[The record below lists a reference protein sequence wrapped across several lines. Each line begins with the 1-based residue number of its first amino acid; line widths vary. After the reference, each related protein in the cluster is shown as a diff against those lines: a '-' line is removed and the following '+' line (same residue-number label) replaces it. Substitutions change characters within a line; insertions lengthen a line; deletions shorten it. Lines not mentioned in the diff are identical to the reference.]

1 MGTHAHTAS
10 NHEHL
15 DIPIEGMTCAACAN
29 RLEKVLNRLDG
40 VQASVNFASERASI
54 VADTSQLKTIQAAIH
69 QAGFQ
74 IPSQNFTFAISGMTC
89 AACATR
95 IEKQLRKLPIE
106 HAQVNFA
113 TETAT
118 ITAKAGQFQISDFQA
133 VISRAGYAANAV
145 SEASAAQPSLSRQQ
159 PWTLWLAVIGTLP
172 FLYDMLLMITGE
184 HGALSP
190 LLQLVLASLVQ
201 FIAGWRFYRGAY
213 LAVRG
218 GAANMDVLVALGTSA
233 AWGYSTWAYFSG
245 LHTLYFEASA
255 SVITLVLLG
264 KWLESRA
271 KQRTGAALSALL
283 ALQPQTASVL
293 RDGQW
298 VALALGQIVPG
309 DIVQL
314 RDGETAPIDGEII
327 QGQVEMN
334 EAMLTGESL
343 SISKLPGDT
352 VYAGTRNLA
361 GSAQIKATAIG
372 SQTQLAAI
380 VNLVSQAQGSKAP
393 IQQLADRI
401 SAIFVPVI
409 LLIALITLIATYL
422 LTQESSTAIIH
433 AVAVLVIACPCALG
447 LATPA
452 AVMVGVGLGAQ
463 HGILF
468 RNASALELGSHIDT
482 LIVDKTGT
490 LTVGEPQL
498 IATEYLAATTFTPQ
512 DILLWTASLELH
524 SQHPLAHAFQAALS
538 QQSPKQSLL
547 DASEIESTA
556 GFGLRGL
563 VAGHQLQIGRPD
575 WVFPAETIASL
586 QDTLARYQTEG
597 HTVIALAVDTL
608 PAALFMLQDQIRPGS
623 LAAIQG
629 LQANGV
635 EVLMLTGDHPDSA
648 ARVAKALGISQ
659 FHARCSP
666 NDKYQTLLALQKA
679 GKRVAMAG
687 DGVNDA
693 PALAAADVS
702 FAMKSGASVA
712 LETADITLMH
722 NDIAHISAA
731 IALSRATLRKIRQNL
746 FFAFIYNILGIP
758 LAALGLL
765 SPMIAGAAMALSSVS
780 VISNALLLKR
790 FKWQKSDASN

>member
-54 VADTSQLKTIQAAIH
+54 VADASQLETIQAAIH

-74 IPSQNFTFAISGMTC
+74 IPTQNFTLAISGMTC

-118 ITAKAGQFQISDFQA
+118 ITAKAGQFTVSDFQA
-133 VISRAGYAANAV
+133 VISRAGYAASAV
-145 SEASAAQPSLSRQQ
+145 SEASAAQIAPSWQR
-159 PWTLWLAVIGTLP
+159 PWTLWLAVICTLP
-172 FLYDMLLMITGE
+172 FLYEMLLMLAGE

-213 LAVRG
+213 LAIRG

-233 AWGYSTWAYFSG
+233 AWGYSAWAYFSG
-245 LHTLYFEASA
+245 LHILYFEASA

-283 ALQPQTASVL
+283 ALQPQTANVL

-298 VALALGQIVPG
+298 VALAIGQILPG

-314 RDGETAPIDGEII
+314 RDGETAPIDGEIL

-343 SISKLPGDT
+343 SISKMPGDT

-361 GSAQIKATAIG
+361 GSAQISATAIG

-393 IQQLADRI
+393 IQQLADRT

-422 LTQESSTAIIH
+422 LTHEGSTAIIH

-490 LTVGEPQL
+490 LTLGEPQL
-498 IATEYLAATTFTPQ
+498 IATEYLAAAAFTPQ
-512 DILLWTASLELH
+512 DILLWAASLEAS

-538 QQSPKQSLL
+538 QQSAKQPLL

-556 GFGLRGL
+556 GFGLSGT

-575 WVFPAETIASL
+575 WVFPVETVASL
-586 QDTLARYQTEG
+586 QNTLTRYQAEG

-608 PAALFMLQDQIRPGS
+608 PAALFMLQDQLRPGS

-758 LAALGLL
+758 LAAFGLL

-790 FKWQKSDASN
+790 FKWQKSDESN